1 MKYFFPLPLQRLKE
15 DSTLEC
21 HVHSLH
27 EALEYWKKY
36 ISVYDKWFFR
46 DKDEYK
52 NLKEKIDR
60 EYKCLGK
67 YYAFAPPHL
76 LTCFDLYEI
85 TINCM
90 IKY

>member
-1 MKYFFPLPLQRLKE
+1 MFIHYTKPWNLGGLQ
-15 DSTLEC
+15 
-21 HVHSLH
+21 
-27 EALEYWKKY
+27 
-36 ISVYDKWFFR
+36 SVYDKWFFR

-60 EYKCLGK
+60 EYKRLGK
-67 YYAFAPPHL
+67 YYAFAPPHS

-90 IKY
+90 IK